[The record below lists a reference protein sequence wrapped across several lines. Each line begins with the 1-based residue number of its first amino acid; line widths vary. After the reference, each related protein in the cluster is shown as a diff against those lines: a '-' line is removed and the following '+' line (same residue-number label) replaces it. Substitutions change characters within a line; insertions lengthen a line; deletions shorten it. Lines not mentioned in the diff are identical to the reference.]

1 MSKLIAGVAV
11 SIALLS
17 GGNGADRV
25 SVAPA
30 QAEPAIVERVSPV
43 SGVPAHELPP
53 AGQCRIWYDTLPTD
67 KQPARM
73 ECEHAHW
80 VARTWGG
87 RVINHEVELAA
98 YVGRND
104 FTGVPVSELP
114 RRGWCKAWIDGLA
127 PELQPAQSDCVEARR
142 IAAEQRG
149 RVLFMPL

>member
-1 MSKLIAGVAV
+1 MAKLIAGVAV

-17 GGNGADRV
+17 G
-25 SVAPA
+25 SVE
-30 QAEPAIVERVSPV
+30 AEPQPAPTRAAPIATVASPIA
-43 SGVPAHELPP
+43 GIPARDLPP
-53 AGQCRIWYDTLPTD
+53 AGQCRIWYDALPAD
-67 KQPARM
+67 YQPARM

-87 RVINHEVELAA
+87 RVINHEAELAR
-98 YVGRND
+98 YSGRND
-104 FTGVPVSELP
+104 FTGVPASELP

-127 PELQPAQSDCVEARR
+127 PELQPAQSDCVVARR

>member
-17 GGNGADRV
+17 GGIEAGQAPGAR
-25 SVAPA
+25 
-30 QAEPAIVERVSPV
+30 AEPAAVERTSPV
-43 SGVPAHELPP
+43 AGVPAHELPP
-53 AGQCRIWYDTLPTD
+53 AGQCRIWYDALPAD

-80 VARTWGG
+80 LARSWGG
-87 RVINHEVELAA
+87 RVINHEAELAS
-98 YVGRND
+98 YRGRND
-104 FTGVPVSELP
+104 FRGVPASELP

-142 IAAEQRG
+142 IAAEQGG